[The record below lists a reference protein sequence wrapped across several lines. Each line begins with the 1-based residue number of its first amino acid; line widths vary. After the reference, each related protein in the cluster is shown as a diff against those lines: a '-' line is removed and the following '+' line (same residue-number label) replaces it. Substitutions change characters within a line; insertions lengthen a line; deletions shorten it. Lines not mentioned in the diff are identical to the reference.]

1 MTGQRFHLGLRTL
14 QNTSR
19 TLESNAKFLHVLTS
33 ALSMATLHWIPA
45 AVVFSVAKITD
56 HDAAAETN
64 WARVTT
70 DDMTESL
77 MTQTSRARH
86 RRRRRRTA
94 LYTGRQFIRFLSAS
108 APASLSVVRTIHVVP
123 PDNQIAQV

>member
-19 TLESNAKFLHVLTS
+19 TLESNAKFLHVLTW

-56 HDAAAETN
+56 HDAAVETN
-64 WARVTT
+64 AQFTPP
-70 DDMTESL
+70 
-77 MTQTSRARH
+77 ARH
-86 RRRRRRTA
+86 DN
-94 LYTGRQFIRFLSAS
+94 
-108 APASLSVVRTIHVVP
+108 IHVVLT
-123 PDNQIAQV
+123 VSCKTV